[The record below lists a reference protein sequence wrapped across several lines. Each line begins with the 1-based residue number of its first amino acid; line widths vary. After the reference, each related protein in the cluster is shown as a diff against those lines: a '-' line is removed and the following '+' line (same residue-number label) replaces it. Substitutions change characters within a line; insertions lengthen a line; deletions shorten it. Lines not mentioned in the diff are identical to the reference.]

1 MLQVAPGVRVYLA
14 CRPVDMRKG
23 FDGLSAEVAHAMKTD
38 PYSGGCSFQ
47 GKARRLFEDFDLGRL
62 RTLSI
67 RQAARERQIRL
78 APHR

>member
-38 PYSGGCSFQ
+38 PYSGGVFIFRES
-47 GKARRLFEDFDLGRL
+47 
-62 RTLSI
+62 
-67 RQAARERQIRL
+67 AATI
-78 APHR
+78 